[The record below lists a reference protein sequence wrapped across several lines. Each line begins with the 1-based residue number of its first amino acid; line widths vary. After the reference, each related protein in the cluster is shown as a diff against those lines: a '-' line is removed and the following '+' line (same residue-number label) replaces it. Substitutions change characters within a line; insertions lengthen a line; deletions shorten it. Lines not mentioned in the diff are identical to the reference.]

1 MSLRTF
7 AGEVLADFQTTAAI
21 APSSNSLVQAM
32 LEPLPLRTAK
42 VVVELGPGT
51 GVMTRA
57 LLDRMPQN
65 AVLLAFEINPRFF
78 RYLSETSSDP
88 RLRLINAGAETLAEE
103 LRRRGTKRVDA
114 VVSSLG
120 LSLMPDQQRHAI
132 LGGLLP
138 FMGPQSVFTQ
148 FLYIHAAAYYR
159 VENGRP
165 SRFNGEQLLRRYFN
179 TVQRRSVWLN
189 LPPAFAF
196 ACRP

>member
-32 LEPLPLRTAK
+32 LEPLPLRAAK

-57 LLDRMPQN
+57 LLDRMPKN

-138 FMGPQSVFTQ
+138 FMGPKSVFTQ
-148 FLYIHAAAYYR
+148 FHYIHAAAYYR
-159 VENGRP
+159 VENGWP
-165 SRFNGEQLLRRYFN
+165 SRFNGEQLLRQYFN

>member
-65 AVLLAFEINPRFF
+65 AVLFAFEINPRFF
-78 RYLSETSSDP
+78 RYLSGTSSDP
-88 RLRLINAGAETLAEE
+88 RLHLINASAETLEE
-103 LRRRGTKRVDA
+103 EFRRRGTKRVDA

-138 FMGPQSVFTQ
+138 FMTLIHFRMGAGVRAVASDVRGALRDLLHKGYDSVC
-148 FLYIHAAAYYR
+148 
-159 VENGRP
+159 P
-165 SRFNGEQLLRRYFN
+165 
-179 TVQRRSVWLN
+179 
-189 LPPAFAF
+189 
-196 ACRP
+196 